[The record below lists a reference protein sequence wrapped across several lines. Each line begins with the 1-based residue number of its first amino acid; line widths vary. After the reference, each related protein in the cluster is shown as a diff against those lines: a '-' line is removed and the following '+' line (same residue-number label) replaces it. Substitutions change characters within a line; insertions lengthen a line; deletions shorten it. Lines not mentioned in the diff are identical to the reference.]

1 MSKLYITTTQN
12 VPLFFIP
19 ASVGERMLG
28 YIIDMIV
35 KASYII
41 SIYYLFKY
49 LKLLDLFINMETW
62 GQIALFLAIYSPV
75 AFYSLLSESLM
86 EGRTLGKIL
95 VKTRVVKIDG
105 YQASFSDYFTRWI
118 FRLVDIDM
126 GFMPGVLSMLLT
138 RHTQRLGDLAA
149 GTAVISEKSKYNLS
163 HTILADIRG
172 DYQPYFSRTQILQF
186 NDNDMRII
194 KENALDAIQNRDM
207 VLMEKLT
214 TKIEEVLRIENKFSS
229 REQFIRK
236 VIEDYNYYTGEQTK

>member
-1 MSKLYITTTQN
+1 MSRIHITTTQN

-28 YIIDMIV
+28 YLIDMII
-35 KASYII
+35 KASYMI
-41 SIYYLFKY
+41 SMYYLLKY
-49 LKLLDLFINMETW
+49 LGVLDLFNKLDVW
-62 GQIALFLAIYSPV
+62 SQVALFLSIYSPV
-75 AFYSLLSESLM
+75 AFYSLISESLL

-105 YQASFSDYFTRWI
+105 YQASFIDYFTRWI

-126 GFMPGVLSMLLT
+126 GFVAGVLSMLLT

-163 HTILADIRG
+163 HTILADIKG
-172 DYQPYFSRTQILQF
+172 DYEPYFSRMQILKF

-194 KENALDAIQNRDM
+194 KENALNAIQNKDT
-207 VLMEKLT
+207 VLMGKLT
-214 TKIEEVLRIENKFSS
+214 AKIEEVTRSKNKFPTQ
-229 REQFIRK
+229 ENFIAK
-236 VIEDYNYYTGEQTK
+236 VIEDYNYYTGE

>member
-12 VPLFFIP
+12 VPLFFTP
-19 ASVGERMLG
+19 ASIGERMLG

-35 KASYII
+35 KASYVI
-41 SIYYLFKY
+41 SLYYLFRY
-49 LKLLDLFINMETW
+49 LKLLDVFINMETW

-75 AFYSLLSESLM
+75 AFYSLVSESLM
-86 EGRTLGKIL
+86 EGRTLGKMV

-105 YQASFSDYFTRWI
+105 YQASFTDYFTRWI

-126 GFMPGVLSMLLT
+126 GFVPGVLFMLFT

-163 HTILADIRG
+163 HTILADING
-172 DYQPYFSRTQILQF
+172 DYEPYFSRTQMLQF

-194 KENALDAIQNRDM
+194 KENALYAIQNRDAA
-207 VLMEKLT
+207 LMERLT
-214 TKIEEVLRIENKFSS
+214 TKIEEVIRIKHKFPTQ
-229 REQFIRK
+229 EKFIRK
-236 VIEDYNYYTGEQTK
+236 VIEDYNYYTGE

>member
-28 YIIDMIV
+28 YAIDMIV
-35 KASYII
+35 KASYMI
-41 SIYYLFKY
+41 SMYYLLKY
-49 LKLLDLFINMETW
+49 LGVLDLLEKMETW
-62 GQIALFLAIYSPV
+62 SMVAAFLAIYSPV
-75 AFYSLLSESLM
+75 AFYSLISESLM
-86 EGRTLGKIL
+86 EGRTLGKML

-105 YQASFSDYFTRWI
+105 YQASFTDYFTRWI

-126 GFMPGVLSMLLT
+126 GFIAGVISMLLT
-138 RHTQRLGDLAA
+138 KHTQRLGDLAA

-163 HTILADIRG
+163 HTILADIQE

-194 KENALDAIQNRDM
+194 KENAINAIQNRD
-207 VLMEKLT
+207 VALLEKLT
-214 TKIEEVLRIENKFSS
+214 AKIEEVIRIKNQFPSQEN
-229 REQFIRK
+229 FIRK
-236 VIEDYNYYTGEQTK
+236 VIEDYNYYTGE